1 MASFFIA
8 NFKGGNKM
16 AQFDINNFVI
26 DRVIRGLM
34 LSTDDGSVM
43 WSVNQITNPSLS
55 VTTESTDAVDA
66 LGTPIMTFE
75 RSKSAEFSAEN
86 SVFDLGLAAAQ
97 FGNEKQIASS
107 TAKIITPIFEEI
119 TVTESASVSL
129 KHAPT
134 GSIPFIYLLNGD
146 GTTGKRFKNGSSANA
161 TDFVHASKA
170 TTITIPTGLT
180 AGSKLFVVYDY
191 ESEAAVAV
199 NNTAIDFPKAGRFI
213 MEILGADVCNSTK
226 LVHAY
231 VIFPNA
237 KLMGDVDLTFTTEGT
252 HNFSIKAQQDYCDHE
267 KKLFSIVVP
276 DED

>member
-1 MASFFIA
+1 
-8 NFKGGNKM
+8 M
-16 AQFDINNFVI
+16 AQFDITNFVI

-43 WSVNQITNPSLS
+43 WSINQITNPSLS

-75 RSKSAEFSAEN
+75 RSKAAEFSAEN

-107 TAKIITPIFEEI
+107 TAKITTPIFEEI
-119 TVTESASVSL
+119 TLTDSTSVSL

-134 GSIPFIYLLNGD
+134 GAIPFIYLLNGD
-146 GTTGKRFKNGSSANA
+146 GTTGTKYKNGSSANQ
-161 TDFVHASKA
+161 TDFVHAAKA
-170 TTITIPTGLT
+170 TTITVPTGLK
-180 AGSKLFVVYDY
+180 AGDRLFVVYDY

-231 VIFPNA
+231 VVFPNA

-252 HNFSIKAQQDYCDHE
+252 HNFSIKAQQDYCDKVTKHGTS
-267 KKLFSIVVP
+267 LRMCA
-276 DED
+276 